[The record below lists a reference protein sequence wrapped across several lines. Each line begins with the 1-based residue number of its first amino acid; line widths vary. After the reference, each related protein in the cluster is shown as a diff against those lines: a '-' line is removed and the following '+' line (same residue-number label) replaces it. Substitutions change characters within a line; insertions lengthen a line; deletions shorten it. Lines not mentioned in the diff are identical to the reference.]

1 MYIWREEC
9 QKASPDGS
17 RRSDICH
24 NVPEGH
30 KSYRRRYA
38 VSEEFAFDQ
47 EFAIVELEPR
57 RAAAPEEQTNI
68 ILIGTGGSGGMG
80 SGGSG
85 GSGGMGSGGSGT

>member
-17 RRSDICH
+17 RRSGICH

-38 VSEEFAFDQ
+38 VSEELAFDQ
-47 EFAIVELEPR
+47 EFAIVQLEAR
-57 RAAAPEEQTNI
+57 RALAPD
-68 ILIGTGGSGGMG
+68 GYFFGSGGSGGMG